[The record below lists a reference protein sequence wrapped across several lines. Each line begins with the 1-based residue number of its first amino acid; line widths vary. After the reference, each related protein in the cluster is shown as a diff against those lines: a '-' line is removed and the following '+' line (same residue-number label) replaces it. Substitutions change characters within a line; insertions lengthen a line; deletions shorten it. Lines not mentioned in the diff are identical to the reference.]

1 MNIYYNRN
9 IQNTNNKIDNNYY
22 IGEIKSDKNKPL
34 KTMYNY
40 PNIKSKPNIF
50 NNNILNQNINKK
62 LVLNTKN
69 SNKKIKTKNIDFSN
83 KNNNNSNLY
92 YYLKNSFNNN
102 FKNSNFKRNNAK
114 VKPNSLSFKNLNNF
128 KKNKGDEESTY
139 NLKNNQNIN
148 SKYFVN
154 DKSFFNK
161 KNKSFNYNKNEI
173 ENSHL
178 NNVNVK
184 NDSLS
189 NADNSNELSEIANE
203 IVKII
208 PVKKNLRNSNSF
220 HKLKIENKKINLTKN
235 NKDKIIHLPNK
246 NIRTSPKNFTFK
258 TVFVNNFCL
267 VPMDSSFI
275 SKNKIYSNITSNKKI
290 YFTNNNNQNNQNDF
304 NIINKDN
311 LSNYKNP
318 IIFKEEKDIH
328 YKSQIK
334 KNNKKAK
341 KININDDNNSFFIEL
356 NNKKNSKTNINE
368 IFRDDGDL
376 IKNKINKAKNTKNNI
391 NKNNLKENGFN
402 EDYYYTTMDFSNL
415 DIIKGED
422 SNIFQNI
429 NSCNNSTTATNNKK
443 HIKFDLTKN
452 TTFIYEEKDLISK
465 YTKIPID
472 NKNKT
477 KPKNNNIKTKLLP
490 IIKKYDK
497 KNIKIDENYIFKEN
511 LDESDILSES
521 IKLFDDIDL

>member
-34 KTMYNY
+34 KAMYNY

-50 NNNILNQNINKK
+50 NNNISNQNINKK
-62 LVLNTKN
+62 LELNTKN
-69 SNKKIKTKNIDFSN
+69 SIKKTKTKNIDFLN

-102 FKNSNFKRNNAK
+102 FKYSRFKRNNAK
-114 VKPNSLSFKNLNNF
+114 VKPNSLSYKNLNNF

-139 NLKNNQNIN
+139 NQKNNQNIN
-148 SKYFVN
+148 SKSFVN
-154 DKSFFNK
+154 DKSFLIK

-178 NNVNVK
+178 NNVSVK
-184 NDSLS
+184 NDSIS

-208 PVKKNLRNSNSF
+208 QVKKNLRNSNSF
-220 HKLKIENKKINLTKN
+220 HKLKIGNKKINLTKN
-235 NKDKIIHLPNK
+235 NKDKINHLSNK

-267 VPMDSSFI
+267 MPMNSSFI
-275 SKNKIYSNITSNKKI
+275 SKNKRYSNKKI

-368 IFRDDGDL
+368 IFRDNGDL

-429 NSCNNSTTATNNKK
+429 NSGNNSTSATNNKK

-477 KPKNNNIKTKLLP
+477 KPKNNNIKIKLIP

>member
-102 FKNSNFKRNNAK
+102 FKYSRFKRNNAK
-114 VKPNSLSFKNLNNF
+114 VKSNSLSFKNLNNF

-139 NLKNNQNIN
+139 NQKNNQNNN
-148 SKYFVN
+148 SKSFVN
-154 DKSFFNK
+154 DKSFLIK

-208 PVKKNLRNSNSF
+208 
-220 HKLKIENKKINLTKN
+220 HKLKIGNKKINLTKN
-235 NKDKIIHLPNK
+235 NKDKINHLSNK

-267 VPMDSSFI
+267 MPMNSSFI
-275 SKNKIYSNITSNKKI
+275 SKNKRYSNKKI

-328 YKSQIK
+328 YKSQ
-334 KNNKKAK
+334 
-341 KININDDNNSFFIEL
+341 
-356 NNKKNSKTNINE
+356 SKTNINE
-368 IFRDDGDL
+368 IFRDNGDL